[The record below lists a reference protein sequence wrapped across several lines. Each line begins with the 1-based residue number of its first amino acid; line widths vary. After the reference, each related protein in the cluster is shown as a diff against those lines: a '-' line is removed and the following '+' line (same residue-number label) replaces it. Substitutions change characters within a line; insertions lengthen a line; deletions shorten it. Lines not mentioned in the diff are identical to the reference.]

1 MSVVKVKLWKD
12 KAFLNGEFQDL
23 RSISIKMP
31 GYKKFVGDSLL
42 FELSGKNIECL
53 LKEPSVEW
61 SQDSKKIAEA
71 HKIRLIDEENSIA
84 TKRKWSGE
92 KFEDFEFKSKP
103 FDHQLKALMLS
114 KDKEYYGYFMEM
126 GTGKTKVIIDNAAYL
141 YGKKL
146 INSLIILAPNGVH
159 AQWIKEQLPEH
170 LPEWVKHEAAIYRAT
185 EHSCLKS
192 LAKLAK
198 EKTDALK
205 IIAFNID
212 ALSSEKGGRV
222 ITSFLSNHNAMF
234 VIDESV
240 RIKTPSAIRTKWA
253 IKLGE
258 LAKYRR
264 IMSGAPVTK
273 GTEDL
278 FTQFK
283 FLHEDILGYSSYYTF
298 RNNACIMGGFEN
310 RQIVGYKPYAM
321 QEIERKIEAHTFRIT
336 KKECLDLPD
345 KIYSTRYVELTDEQA
360 KIYDKLEEDLQ
371 IDLDSIRQMKE
382 LQENGET
389 KKVDSALMSA
399 ITKML
404 RMQQVVCGHFAH
416 KEEDSDLLIE
426 LPTNRIEVLIDC
438 IEEAQGKVIVWS
450 RFVADIK
457 RISKRLQEK
466 KIYYRTYYG
475 EVNTKER
482 EVSIKEFR
490 ENPECKVF
498 LAQPASGGT
507 GLNLAVA
514 NTVIYFSNDFN
525 ADTRWQSEDRA
536 HRIGQKSNV
545 NYIDL
550 ISLNT
555 IDEDILKALKN
566 KKNVAEALLDLPRK
580 IK

>member
-1 MSVVKVKLWKD
+1 
-12 KAFLNGEFQDL
+12 
-23 RSISIKMP
+23 
-31 GYKKFVGDSLL
+31 
-42 FELSGKNIECL
+42 
-53 LKEPSVEW
+53 
-61 SQDSKKIAEA
+61 
-71 HKIRLIDEENSIA
+71 
-84 TKRKWSGE
+84 
-92 KFEDFEFKSKP
+92 
-103 FDHQLKALMLS
+103 
-114 KDKEYYGYFMEM
+114 
-126 GTGKTKVIIDNAAYL
+126 
-141 YGKKL
+141 
-146 INSLIILAPNGVH
+146 
-159 AQWIKEQLPEH
+159 
-170 LPEWVKHEAAIYRAT
+170 
-185 EHSCLKS
+185 
-192 LAKLAK
+192 
-198 EKTDALK
+198 
-205 IIAFNID
+205 
-212 ALSSEKGGRV
+212 
-222 ITSFLSNHNAMF
+222 
-234 VIDESV
+234 
-240 RIKTPSAIRTKWA
+240 
-253 IKLGE
+253 
-258 LAKYRR
+258 
-264 IMSGAPVTK
+264 MSGAPVTK

-298 RNNACIMGGFEN
+298 RNNACIMGGFET